1 MKAEPFYRL
10 LSLVAH
16 LVLAFYGTV
25 LMLVAVALVELPLSL
40 GMDVRLE
47 GNELYVHIIEGI
59 QIVACALVALFFAIR
74 HWRHLPPAP
83 DDAPKSRSQSYLLW
97 GTCAFSLLAIGE
109 FIAIYNGHFDHW
121 GWWAGALFLLVAP
134 IVLAVAW
141 PFRFHAKHNGVYVVS
156 FAGALLLTM
165 LSGCSCGM
173 LGAKVDY
180 SGDHLEDAPNLLS
193 YQREYY
199 FPEGA
204 TKYRIVGRNT
214 VFCWECQ
221 CSEEDFLKFAES
233 HWHFN
238 KVSEGEPKKLWW
250 LMGETIT
257 CPAPYY
263 FFQSIG
269 SNGRGVTMCYCI
281 STQTLYGNYS
291 DH

>member
-1 MKAEPFYRL
+1 MKSETIHRA

-25 LMLVAVALVELPLSL
+25 LMLVAVALVELPLAL
-40 GMDVRLE
+40 GMNVRLE
-47 GNELYVHIIEGI
+47 NAPDILAWI
-59 QIVACALVALFFAIR
+59 QIVVCALVALFFAIR
-74 HWRHLPPAP
+74 HWQHLPPAP

-121 GWWAGALFLLVAP
+121 AWWVGALFLLVAP
-134 IVLAVAW
+134 IVLAVVW
-141 PFRFHAKHNGVYVVS
+141 PFRFHAKHNGVYVVA

-165 LSGCSCGM
+165 LSGCACGM
-173 LGAKVDY
+173 IGAKVDY
-180 SGDHLEDAPNLLS
+180 IGDHLEDAPNLPS

-199 FPEGA
+199 FPAGA
-204 TKYRIVGRNT
+204 TKYRIIGRTN

-221 CSEEDFLKFAES
+221 CSEADFLKFAES

-238 KVSEGEPKKLWW
+238 KVSEGESKKLWW
-250 LMGETIT
+250 IKGIEGEIIT

-263 FFQSIG
+263 FFESRR
-269 SNGRGVTMCYCI
+269 SNGGGVAMCYCI